1 MDKLDLKK
9 LIADSNYEDNT
20 FNIRKLKHSSLIK
33 KDVERILKLKQKHVR
48 LNRNDFDGFTKLCS
62 GQCNFLF
69 SHYTDIFNRLLKDE
83 LDLSILGSVI
93 NILGKIEEGD
103 VDQMQGSIEVG
114 ELLKKMYIDS
124 ALKTG
129 DKIDQNNPEHNKP
142 HIFQESKTLTW
153 REFKMS
159 KNG

>member
-20 FNIRKLKHSSLIK
+20 ENIRKLKHSVLMRKDIEKMLQLKSKHTRLI
-33 KDVERILKLKQKHVR
+33 
-48 LNRNDFDGFTKLCS
+48 RNDIEGFTKLCS
-62 GQCNFLF
+62 SQCNFLF
-69 SHYTDIFNRLLKDE
+69 SHYTDIFNRVLKDE

-93 NILGKIEEGD
+93 DILSKIEDGE
-103 VDQMQGSIEVG
+103 VDQMKGSIEVG

-129 DKIDQNNPEHNKP
+129 DRINKNNPDNDKE
-142 HIFQESKTLTW
+142 HIFHESKTLSW
-153 REFKMS
+153 REFKALNS
-159 KNG
+159 